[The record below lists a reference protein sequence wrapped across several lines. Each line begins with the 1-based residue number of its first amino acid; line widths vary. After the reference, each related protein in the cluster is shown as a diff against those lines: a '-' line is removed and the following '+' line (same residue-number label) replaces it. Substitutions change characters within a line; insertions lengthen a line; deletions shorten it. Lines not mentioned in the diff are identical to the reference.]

1 MNNYHDQEADTKI
14 KTIVEDLFKEINV
27 MGKEDEISSTLHKI
41 ISQEHKT
48 LQQSFIRIMHQFFT
62 KYSANKNYDLRNEAS
77 VRFAEQIKQM
87 EVFLPHV

>member
-1 MNNYHDQEADTKI
+1 MNNHHDHETDTNI

-27 MGKEDEISSTLHKI
+27 MGKEDEISCQLHQL
-41 ISQEHKT
+41 ISKQHKT

-77 VRFAEQIKQM
+77 VRFAEQIKKMQ
-87 EVFLPHV
+87 VFLPHI